1 MRKPRQLV
9 RRDEATALLR
19 QRCLPVPTR
28 LPRRRELMLLF
39 GGAMIAASPLRA
51 QQKAMPVIGF
61 LGSTSPRPF
70 APLLAAFHRALSETG
85 YVQGQNVGIEYRWAE
100 GPMSGCPNWPPTS
113 SAARSTWS
121 PQPASLRRL
130 RRKTRP

>member
-19 QRCLPVPTR
+19 QRTLPVPIR

-39 GGAMIAASPLRA
+39 GGAMIAASPLPA

-61 LGSTSPRPF
+61 LGSTSPGPA
-70 APLLAAFHRALSETG
+70 APLLAAFHQGLHEAG
-85 YVQGQNVGIEYRWAE
+85 YVEGRNVAIEYRWAE
-100 GPMSGCPNWPPTS
+100 G
-113 SAARSTWS
+113 
-121 PQPASLRRL
+121 
-130 RRKTRP
+130 